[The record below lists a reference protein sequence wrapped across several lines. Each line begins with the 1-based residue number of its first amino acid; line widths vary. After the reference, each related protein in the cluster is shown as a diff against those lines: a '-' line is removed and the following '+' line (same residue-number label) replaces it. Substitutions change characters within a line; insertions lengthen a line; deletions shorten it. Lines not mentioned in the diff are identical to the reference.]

1 MRSFG
6 FAVGL
11 LGILAVGG
19 LGCGSQG
26 NVAPVAGTITLDGA
40 PLEGA
45 AVSFQPI
52 ATDKDS
58 MTVSGMG
65 SYGRTDAQGH
75 YELKMIETD
84 GEGAS
89 VGTHRVQVSVAEEKG
104 GDALTTDKVP
114 ARYRGADSELTF
126 DVPTEG
132 TKTANFDL
140 TTKRKR

>member
-6 FAVGL
+6 MALSMIGL
-11 LGILAVGG
+11 LAVGA

-26 NVAPVAGTITLDGA
+26 NIAPVTGTITLDGA

-52 ATDKDS
+52 AS
-58 MTVSGMG
+58 EGELTVSGMG
-65 SYGRTDAQGH
+65 SYGKTDAQGH
-75 YELKMIETD
+75 YSLKLIETD

-89 VGTHRVQVSVAEEKG
+89 VGSHRVQVSVAEEQA

-114 ARYRGADSELTF
+114 SRYRGFDSELTF
-126 DVPTEG
+126 DVPSSGTE
-132 TKTANFDL
+132 TANFDL

>member
-1 MRSFG
+1 MRSLG
-6 FAVGL
+6 FAVSILGL
-11 LGILAVGG
+11 LAIGG

-26 NVAPVAGTITLDGA
+26 NIAPVTGTIPRDGS

-52 ATDKDS
+52 AS
-58 MTVSGMG
+58 EGEMTVSGMG
-65 SYGRTDAQGH
+65 SYGKTDAQGR
-75 YELKMIETD
+75 YSLKLIETD

-114 ARYRGADSELTF
+114 SRYRGFDSELTF
-126 DVPTEG
+126 DVPAEG
-132 TKTANFDL
+132 TETANFDL